1 MGGGLGGLGFA
12 ECKVI
17 FMSNPTSVEAEVV
30 LCCIFVGVLSIGRI
44 FMGICLS
51 EKCIELLLHLS

>member
-1 MGGGLGGLGFA
+1 MGGGLGGLGL
-12 ECKVI
+12 CKVI